1 MRERSRVAP
10 LDHRALWS
18 APMEQ
23 TAATSEGI
31 ESLPAERSPQWVVG
45 LAALAIWA
53 AMWLIAVLWG
63 ESLAK
68 TNVMHLGAPPFAAF
82 WRNRI
87 NGATV
92 VSIGFGAAFIVALPW
107 AALHLRFSAALASA
121 GAASA
126 TFAYVLSRN
135 DGIFGLLHG
144 VDHNDSYFFA
154 LQSEPDIG
162 RFVRNYVE
170 LVEGGTIAV
179 HVRGHPPGMVVV
191 LGAMR
196 AIGLDDVRWVAALC
210 IVGGGLAAIAVGFA
224 VARLAGEHTARRA
237 LPFLALSPAALLI
250 ATTPD
255 AFFAAVGASAVM
267 LMAIAVTTSTD
278 AARWWAA
285 ASGLVLGVCMMLS
298 YGLVLISIP
307 IAVIAFA
314 RRRWQLLIPCAICA
328 AAFVLA
334 WVPFGFW
341 WLEGLAA
348 TREQYLIGISKQ
360 RPARYFSFSNIA
372 VVGVVIGPMTCVA
385 LAWAARTWSSRRGL
399 VLVLGGFVGAIV
411 VANLSGMSKAEVER
425 IWLPFTLP
433 LLAAG
438 SVLWFGKRPLVT
450 ARVALTVQVAMAI
463 VLQSVLKFYW

>member
-1 MRERSRVAP
+1 
-10 LDHRALWS
+10 
-18 APMEQ
+18 MEQ
-23 TAATSEGI
+23 IAATSEGI
-31 ESLPAERSPQWVVG
+31 ESLPTERSPQWVAG

-53 AMWLIAVLWG
+53 AMWLIAMRWG

-82 WRNRI
+82 WRHRI
-87 NGATV
+87 NAATA
-92 VSIGFGAAFIVALPW
+92 VSIGFGVAFIGALPW
-107 AALHLRFSAALASA
+107 AAVHLRFSAALASTG
-121 GAASA
+121 GAAS

-135 DGIFGLLHG
+135 DGIYGLLHG

-154 LQSEPDIG
+154 LQGQPDLG
-162 RFVRNYVE
+162 RFVRNYIE
-170 LVEGGTIAV
+170 LVEGGKIAV

-191 LGAMR
+191 LGALR
-196 AIGLDDVRWVAALC
+196 AVGLDDVRWVAALC
-210 IVGGGLAAIAVGFA
+210 IIGGGLAAIAIGFA
-224 VARLAGEHTARRA
+224 VARLAGEDTARRA
-237 LPFLALSPAALLI
+237 LPFLALSPAAILV

-255 AFFAAVGASAVM
+255 AFFAAVAASAVA
-267 LMAIAVTTSTD
+267 LMAVAVTSEGG

-285 ASGLVLGVCMMLS
+285 ASGLVLGACMMLS
-298 YGLVLISIP
+298 YGLVLIAIP
-307 IAVIAFA
+307 VAVIAFG
-314 RRRWQLLIPCAICA
+314 RRRWQLLVPCAVCA

-334 WVPFGFW
+334 WIPFGFW
-341 WLEGLAA
+341 WLEGLDA
-348 TREQYLIGISKQ
+348 TRGQYLIGISKQ

-385 LAWAARTWSSRRGL
+385 LAWAARAWSSRRAL

-438 SVLWFGKRPLVT
+438 SVLWFGKRPLLT

-463 VLQSVLKFYW
+463 ALQSVLKFYW